1 MTVRERILILKLI
14 EKQQKQPDYT
24 ERIGIQ
30 TGIVLRKQKRMEEK
44 NV

>member
-1 MTVRERILILKLI
+1 MTVRERILILKLM
-14 EKQQKQPDYT
+14 EKQQKQPDYA

-30 TGIVLRKQKRMEEK
+30 TGIVSRKKIRREEK

>member
-1 MTVRERILILKLI
+1 MTVRERILILKLM
-14 EKQQKQPDYT
+14 EKQKKQPDYA

-30 TGIVLRKQKRMEEK
+30 TGIVSRKQVRKEEN